1 MLEELEIIEILEIL
15 EILELLDNLKIPI
28 IWARRISWG
37 GWPSLPLEEGGD
49 DFSLFYEEG
58 QGDED
63 AHEEHIARGES

>member
-1 MLEELEIIEILEIL
+1 MLEELEIL
-15 EILELLDNLKIPI
+15 EILELLDNLEIPDNLG
-28 IWARRISWG
+28 APHFLGRL
-37 GWPSLPLEEGGD
+37 PSLPLEEGAD